1 MNKEIMD
8 RVYFGDCRDTMRD
21 LKAQGVRVQC
31 CVTSPPYYGL
41 RAYDESAWTI
51 DPNLP
56 AEKRE
61 WLEAELRRRGIRA
74 R

>member
-1 MNKEIMD
+1 MIHI
-8 RVYFGDCRDTMRD
+8 GDCRVVMPT
-21 LKAQGVRVQC
+21 LPAESVHTC
-31 CVTSPPYYGL
+31 ITSPPYFGL
-41 RAYDESAWTI
+41 RSYDESAWTI

-61 WLEAELRRRGIRA
+61 WLDAELLRRGIRG

>member
-1 MNKEIMD
+1 MTVEIIT
-8 RVYFGDCRDTMRD
+8 GDCIETMRRMS
-21 LKAQGVRVQC
+21 AGSVHT
-31 CVTSPPYYGL
+31 CVTSPPYFGL
-41 RAYDESAWTI
+41 RSYDESAWTI

-61 WLEAELRRRGIRA
+61 WLDAELRRRGIRG